1 MKKLTLIVLG
11 KNEEIKKDNDIEFI
25 YSNGTDLKKDIKK
38 AQGKYVAFIKEE
50 DKIAKDYLPRLFQM
64 VNYDFDCCFINY
76 DIQYNYK
83 NKVKINTNAKELA
96 YRKPYFGEY
105 IWAFMYN
112 KQKLLK
118 IIDYEIEDLDKY
130 NEMIDQDFRKSTAI
144 GNLIY
149 FHDPKGKR
157 YVNNLNLADTKRN
170 EYYKNIIYVGDGCN
184 GLFNGYISWINNLGR
199 VFGNKYEITVLYDHI
214 NSKTKAV
221 FEKYCKCVRR
231 EEYINYVC
239 DALLVTYSSYYIPKN
254 IFTLSESNMFIHGN
268 MCDYP
273 HTRKFYDD
281 IYTNYIAVS
290 KIAAKKAVGYFPT
303 KKITSITN
311 PFKLEKDLVKPHLTL
326 VSAFRYCDVKRPDR
340 VEIMANLLD
349 ELEIPYTW
357 NLFTDQ
363 VKETK
368 SSGLIYR
375 KRVQNTLPYVKD
387 SDYFVLLSDSE
398 AMPYCILE
406 ALAVNTKVVVTPLEA
421 YDELQLKNNKNATII
436 PFNYFDE
443 ANKDKLKRV
452 LKKMYKEKEKKV
464 KYKIDSK
471 LWDGYN
477 KVFKK

>member
-1 MKKLTLIVLG
+1 
-11 KNEEIKKDNDIEFI
+11 
-25 YSNGTDLKKDIKK
+25 
-38 AQGKYVAFIKEE
+38 
-50 DKIAKDYLPRLFQM
+50 
-64 VNYDFDCCFINY
+64 
-76 DIQYNYK
+76 
-83 NKVKINTNAKELA
+83 
-96 YRKPYFGEY
+96 
-105 IWAFMYN
+105 
-112 KQKLLK
+112 
-118 IIDYEIEDLDKY
+118 
-130 NEMIDQDFRKSTAI
+130 
-144 GNLIY
+144 
-149 FHDPKGKR
+149 
-157 YVNNLNLADTKRN
+157 
-170 EYYKNIIYVGDGCN
+170 
-184 GLFNGYISWINNLGR
+184 
-199 VFGNKYEITVLYDHI
+199 
-214 NSKTKAV
+214 
-221 FEKYCKCVRR
+221 
-231 EEYINYVC
+231 
-239 DALLVTYSSYYIPKN
+239 
-254 IFTLSESNMFIHGN
+254 

-303 KKITSITN
+303 KKIISITN
-311 PFKLEKDLVKPHLTL
+311 PYKLEKDLVKPHLTL

-406 ALAVNTKVVVTPLEA
+406 SLAVNTKVVVTPLEA
-421 YDELQLKNNKNATII
+421 YDELELKNNKNAIII
-436 PFNYFDE
+436 PFNYFE
-443 ANKDKLKRV
+443 EKNKDKLKRV
-452 LKKMYKEKEKKV
+452 LKKMYKEKDQKV